1 MFFVLDIGLKCDYF
15 DLQFI
20 GEISKLNIRYKYVI
34 MCIFYR
40 YKMREREREY
50 LKVFRN
56 KRE

>member
-20 GEISKLNIRYKYVI
+20 GEISKFIRYKYVI

-40 YKMREREREY
+40 YKMREREY

>member
-1 MFFVLDIGLKCDYF
+1 MLFVLDIGLKCDYF

-40 YKMREREREY
+40 YKMREREY

>member
-1 MFFVLDIGLKCDYF
+1 MFFVLDIGLKRDYF

-40 YKMREREREY
+40 YKMRERER
-50 LKVFRN
+50 VF
-56 KRE
+56 KSIQK